1 MQPRRKQP
9 SITIRSSRAVTR
21 LKLLT
26 RNGRSQADVIEE
38 ALERMPLPKTAD
50 SLEARKARIMTLI
63 DRLAARGDIP
73 SMEEFDRREYDENGN
88 PR

>member
-1 MQPRRKQP
+1 MRARRKQT
-9 SITIRSSRAVTR
+9 SLTIRSDRAIAR

-26 RNGRSQADVIEE
+26 LDGRSQAQVIEE
-38 ALERMPLPKTAD
+38 ALDQLPLPK
-50 SLEARKARIMTLI
+50 EASSIEERKARIMEII

-73 SMEEFDRREYDENGN
+73 SMKEFDRREYDENGN